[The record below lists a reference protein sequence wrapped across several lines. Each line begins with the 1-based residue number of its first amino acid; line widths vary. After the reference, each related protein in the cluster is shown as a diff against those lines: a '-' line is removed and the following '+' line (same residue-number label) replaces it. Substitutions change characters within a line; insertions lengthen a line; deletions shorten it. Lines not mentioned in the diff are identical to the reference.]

1 MLMRGCSPVGSCKR
15 NGQLLFL
22 TYWLSSILSFFTLHL
37 QFATAGDDNTV
48 KIWDLRKQKA
58 IYTIPASNSVVPDV
72 RYDQTGEFL
81 ATCSF
86 DHTVRGNTI
95 EYELIVQYGQ
105 HEIINV

>member
-1 MLMRGCSPVGSCKR
+1 MQKEWLIVVFH
-15 NGQLLFL
+15 LLAFK
-22 TYWLSSILSFFTLHL
+22 YSILILFIS

-86 DHTVRGNTI
+86 DHSVRGIIVEYAFTYSMVNTK
-95 EYELIVQYGQ
+95 L
-105 HEIINV
+105 

>member
-1 MLMRGCSPVGSCKR
+1 MQKEWLIVVFH
-15 NGQLLFL
+15 LLVFKYFY
-22 TYWLSSILSFFTLHL
+22 THSLHL

-86 DHTVRGNTI
+86 DHTVRGNPI

>member
-1 MLMRGCSPVGSCKR
+1 MVNCCFSPIGFQV
-15 NGQLLFL
+15 FL
-22 TYWLSSILSFFTLHL
+22 YSFSSSI

-86 DHTVRGNTI
+86 DHTVRGIIVEYAFIYSMVNTK
-95 EYELIVQYGQ
+95 L
-105 HEIINV
+105 

>member
-1 MLMRGCSPVGSCKR
+1 MQKEWSIVVSH
-15 NGQLLFL
+15 LLAFKQ
-22 TYWLSSILSFFTLHL
+22 TIIFTLHL